1 MGDTM
6 NKKPKSLRIGDKV
19 AVVAPSSATDSA
31 SLEKAE
37 KKLKA
42 MGLNPVMFPTCYTNY
57 GHLSAPDEMRA
68 KDVNDAFRDE
78 SIKGI
83 ICLRGGYG
91 TPRIL
96 NKLDYEMIAENP
108 KVFVGFSDITALHVA
123 FNQICHMTTFHGPMA
138 TSNFAKF
145 KNEDVLFEP
154 YTYNS
159 LQRNIFTNEPAGE
172 HKNSGD
178 EPLSFFCCKDAEGE
192 LIGGNLTLLV
202 STMGS
207 PYELDARG
215 KILFIEEV
223 NEPIYKIDRMLTTLA
238 LAGKFEQ
245 CAGVVFG
252 TFTGC
257 EREEK
262 AYEGGLDL
270 TLEEVINNTVVP
282 FGKAVVY
289 NFKAGHSFPQPTLA
303 FGTNVK
309 IDACRNKV
317 IFTES
322 GCR

>member
-1 MGDTM
+1 M
-6 NKKPKSLRIGDKV
+6 NKPKSLIKGDKV
-19 AVVAPSSATDSA
+19 AVVAPSSATDLQSV
-31 SLEKAE
+31 EKAE
-37 KKLKA
+37 QKIKA

-57 GHLSAPDEMRA
+57 GHLSAPDLDRSR
-68 KDVNDAFRDE
+68 DINDAFRDE

-96 NKLDYEMIAENP
+96 NMLDYEMIAANP
-108 KVFVGFSDITALHVA
+108 KVFVGFSDITALHIV
-123 FNQICHMTTFHGPMA
+123 FNQVCCMTTFHGPMA
-138 TSNFAKF
+138 TSGFAKF
-145 KNEDVLFEP
+145 NKDKLEFEQ
-154 YTYNS
+154 YTYDS
-159 LQRNIFTNEPAGE
+159 LHKNIFTNDPAGDHVNPNNE
-172 HKNSGD
+172 LLKGINGGT
-178 EPLSFFCCKDAEGE
+178 AEGR

-207 PYELDARG
+207 RYELDTKD

-245 CAGVVFG
+245 CAGIIFG

-270 TLEEVINNTVVP
+270 TLEEVINNTVTLFNKP
-282 FGKAVVY
+282 IIS
-289 NFKAGHSFPQPTLA
+289 NFKAGHSFPQPTLPL
-303 FGTNVK
+303 GTKVK
-309 IDACRNKV
+309 IDANINRV

-322 GCR
+322 GCM

>member
-1 MGDTM
+1 M
-6 NKKPKSLRIGDKV
+6 NKPISLKNGDKV
-19 AVVAPSSATDSA
+19 AVVAPSSATDLQSV
-31 SLEKAE
+31 EKG
-37 KKLKA
+37 KQKIMA

-57 GHLSAPDEMRA
+57 GHLSAPDLDRA
-68 KDVNDAFRDE
+68 KDINDAFKDE

-96 NKLDYEMIAENP
+96 NMLDYEMIAANP
-108 KVFVGFSDITALHVA
+108 KVFVGFSDITALHIA
-123 FNQICHMTTFHGPMA
+123 FNQVCHMTTFHGPMA
-138 TSNFAKF
+138 TSNFVKF
-145 KNEDVLFEP
+145 NNDNIEFEQ
-154 YTYNS
+154 YTYGS
-159 LQRNIFTNEPAGE
+159 LHKNIFTNEPAGE
-172 HKNSGD
+172 HANPKDESLKGINSG
-178 EPLSFFCCKDAEGE
+178 KAEGS

-207 PYELDARG
+207 KYELDTRN

-245 CAGVVFG
+245 CAGIIFG

-282 FGKAVVY
+282 FDKPIIS
-289 NFKAGHSFPQPTLA
+289 NFKAGHSFPQPTLPL
-303 FGTNVK
+303 GTNVK
-309 IDACRNKV
+309 INADLNKV

-322 GCR
+322 GCM

>member
-1 MGDTM
+1 M
-6 NKKPKSLRIGDKV
+6 NKPKSLIKGDKV
-19 AVVAPSSATDSA
+19 AVVAPSSATDLQSV
-31 SLEKAE
+31 EKAE
-37 KKLKA
+37 QKIKA

-57 GHLSAPDEMRA
+57 GHLSAPDLDRSR
-68 KDVNDAFRDE
+68 DINDAFRDE

-96 NKLDYEMIAENP
+96 NMLDYEMIAANP
-108 KVFVGFSDITALHVA
+108 KVFVGFSDITALHIV
-123 FNQICHMTTFHGPMA
+123 FNQVCCMTTFHGPMA
-138 TSNFAKF
+138 TSGFAKF
-145 KNEDVLFEP
+145 NKDKLEFEQ
-154 YTYNS
+154 YTYDS
-159 LQRNIFTNEPAGE
+159 LHKNIFTNDPAGE
-172 HKNSGD
+172 YVNPNNELLKGINCGT
-178 EPLSFFCCKDAEGE
+178 AEGR

-207 PYELDARG
+207 RYELDTKD

-245 CAGVVFG
+245 CAGIIFG
-252 TFTGC
+252 TFTSC

-270 TLEEVINNTVVP
+270 TLEEVINNTVAHFNKP
-282 FGKAVVY
+282 IIC
-289 NFKAGHSFPQPTLA
+289 NFKAGHSFPQPTLPL
-303 FGTNVK
+303 GTKVK
-309 IDACRNKV
+309 IDANINRV

-322 GCR
+322 GCM

>member
-1 MGDTM
+1 M
-6 NKKPKSLRIGDKV
+6 NKPKSLKNGDKI
-19 AVVAPSSATDSA
+19 AVVAPSSATDLQSV
-31 SLEKAE
+31 EKG
-37 KKLKA
+37 KQKIIA

-57 GHLSAPDEMRA
+57 GHLSAPDLDRA
-68 KDVNDAFRDE
+68 KDINDAFKDE

-96 NKLDYEMIAENP
+96 NMLDYEMIAANP
-108 KVFVGFSDITALHVA
+108 KVFVGFSDITALHIA
-123 FNQICHMTTFHGPMA
+123 FNQVCHMTTFHGPMA
-138 TSNFAKF
+138 TSNFVKF
-145 KNEDVLFEP
+145 NNDNIEFEQ
-154 YTYNS
+154 YTYGS
-159 LQRNIFTNEPAGE
+159 LHKNIFTNEPAGE
-172 HKNSGD
+172 HANPKD
-178 EPLSFFCCKDAEGE
+178 ESLKGINRGKAEGS

-207 PYELDARG
+207 KYELDTRN

-245 CAGVVFG
+245 CAGIIFG

-282 FGKAVVY
+282 FDKPIIS
-289 NFKAGHSFPQPTLA
+289 NFKAGHSFPQPTLPL
-303 FGTNVK
+303 GTNVK
-309 IDACRNKV
+309 IDADLNKV

-322 GCR
+322 GCM

>member
-1 MGDTM
+1 M
-6 NKKPKSLRIGDKV
+6 NKPKSLRNGDKV
-19 AVVAPSSATDSA
+19 AVVAPSSATDLQSV
-31 SLEKAE
+31 EKGE
-37 KKLKA
+37 QKLKV

-57 GHLSAPDEMRA
+57 GHLSAPDLDRA
-68 KDVNDAFRDE
+68 RDINDAFKDD

-96 NKLDYEMIAENP
+96 NMLDYEMIAANP
-108 KVFVGFSDITALHVA
+108 KVFVGFSDITALHIA
-123 FNQICHMTTFHGPMA
+123 FNQICRMTTFHGPMA

-145 KNEDVLFEP
+145 NKENIKFDT

-159 LQRNIFTNEPAGE
+159 LHKNIFTNEPAGE
-172 HKNSGD
+172 HNNPMD
-178 EPLSFFCCKDAEGE
+178 EPLISFSGGTAEGE

-207 PYELDARG
+207 KYELDTRN
-215 KILFIEEV
+215 KVLFIEEV
-223 NEPIYKIDRMLTTLA
+223 NEQIYKIDRMLTTLA

-245 CAGVVFG
+245 CAGIIFG

-270 TLEEVINNTVVP
+270 TLGEVINNTVIQFKKP
-282 FGKAVVY
+282 IIG
-289 NFKAGHSFPQPTLA
+289 NFKAGHSFPQPTLPL
-303 FGTNVK
+303 GTKVK
-309 IDACRNKV
+309 IDADSNKV

-322 GCR
+322 GCK

>member
-1 MGDTM
+1 MK
-6 NKKPKSLRIGDKV
+6 NKPNPLRLGDKV
-19 AVVAPSSATDSA
+19 AVVAPSSATDLQSV
-31 SLEKAE
+31 ENGE

-57 GHLSAPDEMRA
+57 GHLSASDEERA
-68 KDVNDAFRDE
+68 KDINEAFRDE
-78 SIKGI
+78 RIKGI

-96 NKLDYEMIAENP
+96 NMLDYEMIAANP
-108 KVFVGFSDITALHVA
+108 KVFMGFSDITALHIA
-123 FNQICHMTTFHGPMA
+123 FNKICHMTTFHGPMA
-138 TSNFAKF
+138 TSNFVRF
-145 KNEDVLFEP
+145 KNDDIEFEP

-159 LQRNIFTNEPAGE
+159 IKKNIFTNEPVGE
-172 HKNSGD
+172 HINPGN
-178 EPLSFFCCKDAEGE
+178 EPLVSLCSGYAEGE
-192 LIGGNLTLLV
+192 LTGGNLSLLV

-207 PYELDARG
+207 PYELDTKG

-238 LAGKFEQ
+238 LAGKFEE
-245 CAGVVFG
+245 CKGVVFG

-282 FGKAVVY
+282 FNKPIIY
-289 NFKAGHSFPQPTLA
+289 NFKAGHSFPQPTLP

-309 IDACRNKV
+309 INADLRKV
-317 IFTES
+317 VFLES
-322 GCR
+322 GCK